1 MRTHDKRE
9 AMDDTVASVLLARFI
24 PLLFEHMFV

>member
-1 MRTHDKRE
+1 MTTHDKRE

-24 PLLFEHMFV
+24 PPSFEQGQA